1 MKASVI
7 LLAGA
12 MLAAP
17 GWSQQ
22 AAPVRTGVQQD
33 FEAAT
38 ALGDRKDHAGALAR
52 WEALEVRTAKNPR
65 SLALVRVRKGIA
77 LFALDRKDEAVAA
90 TRAGLAQ
97 LPTSDA
103 SLREDRF
110 LAQMTLGAIA
120 ELSLDYASAAA
131 SYGAAEG
138 IAIGPGEKLGALRG
152 LIQAQTFVDP
162 DAAALA
168 VARADA
174 AMAGIKVDPSVRA
187 MVRRL
192 DGQLRLNQGAFAA
205 SWKQSGEAVK
215 LLGGLTA
222 KTDLD
227 DVAVRS
233 NYAIAAIL
241 GGRPDDARQYM
252 AMTGAGRMTKGQ
264 FDPGA
269 QMKVPECG
277 GEAGLKPVDVAVI
290 EFSIDDDGVVRISA
304 PVYAAGGGQVALEF
318 ARAAR
323 DWSWTP
329 EQAQAL
335 PPFFRNRVRV
345 ELRCSTAFERPS
357 IASYL
362 DGELGA
368 WLAREKVAMPPLL
381 RGSDAVV
388 LPQLR
393 AQLATAETEAGPGGK
408 DALTLVPILH
418 QLSANLVIARDERDA
433 LAQRELAIA
442 VAHRVPA
449 AARLAIEPA
458 IWFNEQAEGWKQD
471 TYMRTMLSHLTDPA
485 YAGDPVARSAI
496 RLLAADAARKR
507 TQQARELLT
516 TVGGDAALPA
526 NHPLRVGALVRLAS
540 LEQAAG
546 NEAAASA
553 AFAQS
558 GLSARQCALVDSA
571 PRMVSN
577 GVSSSSFPME
587 AMRWG
592 FEGWTSS
599 QFDVAADGK
608 VVNQRIVVAYPPFVF
623 SQAGGGIVKSARYE
637 KSFRPDGGLGCGGST
652 QRVRFLLPS

>member
-7 LLAGA
+7 LLVGA

-22 AAPVRTGVQQD
+22 TAPARTSVQQD

-38 ALGDRKDHAGALAR
+38 ALDDKKDHAGALAK
-52 WEALEVRTAKNPR
+52 WEALEARTAKNPR

-97 LPTSDA
+97 LPAGDA

-138 IAIGPGEKLGALRG
+138 IAIAPGEKLGALRG
-152 LIQAQTFVDP
+152 LIQTQTFVDP
-162 DAAALA
+162 DAAAQA

-174 AMAGIKVDPSVRA
+174 AVAGLKVDPDVRA

-205 SWKQSGEAVK
+205 SWKQSGEAVR
-215 LLGGLTA
+215 LLGGLTS

-277 GEAGLKPVDVAVI
+277 GEAGLKPADVAVI
-290 EFSIDDDGVVRISA
+290 EFSVADDGVVRVSA

-329 EQAQAL
+329 EQARAL

-357 IASYL
+357 VASYL

-381 RGSDAVV
+381 TGSDAVV

-393 AQLATAETEAGPGGK
+393 AQLAAAEAGGK

-418 QLSANLVIARDERDA
+418 QLSANLVIAREERDA
-433 LAQRELAIA
+433 LARRELLIA
-442 VAHRVPA
+442 VAHGVPA
-449 AARLAIEPA
+449 AARLAIEPV
-458 IWFNEQAEGWKQD
+458 IWFNEKAEGWKQD
-471 TYMRTMLSHLTDPA
+471 TYTRTMLSHLTDPA
-485 YAGDPVARSAI
+485 YADDPVARSAI

-507 TQQARELLT
+507 TQQARGLLT

-571 PRMVSN
+571 PQMVSN
-577 GVSSSSFPME
+577 GASSSSFPME

-623 SQAGGGIVKSARYE
+623 SQAGAGIIKSARYE
-637 KSFRPDGGLGCGGST
+637 KSFRPDGGLS
-652 QRVRFLLPS
+652 